1 MHIAVYLGARYGS
14 RPVYAEFVRELGQ
27 WIAQNSHTLV
37 YGGSDVG
44 LMSEL
49 ASSVKTNGGKMIGV
63 TVNIE
68 EILKGKRKDLDE
80 EFVAADLHER
90 KKLMM
95 ERADAFVVFPGSLGT
110 LDETTDILEGL
121 KLKLFQ
127 KPCLI
132 YNIDGFYI
140 PLKMLLDNMVKDGFL
155 AQEEL
160 HYIRFVSDIDDLSKT
175 LAQFN

>member
-1 MHIAVYLGARYGS
+1 MHIAVYLGARYGN
-14 RPVYAEFVRELGQ
+14 RPVYTEFVCELGQ
-27 WIAQNSHTLV
+27 WIAQNGHTLV

-49 ASSVKTNGGKMIGV
+49 ASAVKTNGGKIIGV

-68 EILKGKRKDLDE
+68 EILNGKRKDLDE
-80 EFVAADLHER
+80 EYIAADLHER

-95 ERADAFVVFPGSLGT
+95 DRANAFVVFPGSLGT
-110 LDETTDILEGL
+110 LDEATDILEGL
-121 KLKLFQ
+121 KLKLFR

-132 YNIDGFYI
+132 YNIGGFYD
-140 PLKMLLDNMVKDGFL
+140 PLKMLLDNMVRDGFL
-155 AQEEL
+155 AAEEL
-160 HYIRFVSDIDDLSKT
+160 HYIRFVSDLDDLSRT